1 MSVAILSRMVTQT
14 QDEPL
19 QKKHKVE
26 VPEHL
31 MLSDIPVPT
40 NGAPRQEPQSSP
52 LMTLSQATSNIEN
65 LSCKAAEA
73 KPVVNLNRFQFVMTQ
88 SNTQGTPSSPS
99 LLLPSA
105 SAPVSVSASD
115 VPYCSN
121 CGTTDTSHWRR
132 SDSGHR
138 LCNACGLLDAAR
150 VKRIKM
156 GLPIKTKKRKHMM
169 MLKTILNKP

>member
-1 MSVAILSRMVTQT
+1 MSVEILSRMVTPT
-14 QDEPL
+14 QDEPA

-31 MLSDIPVPT
+31 MLSDIPVTT
-40 NGAPRQEPQSSP
+40 NVAPRQEPQSSP
-52 LMTLSQATSNIEN
+52 LMTLAEATSKVEN
-65 LSCKAAEA
+65 ASCKVADD
-73 KPVVNLNRFQFVMTQ
+73 KPVANLNRFQFALSQ
-88 SNTQGTPSSPS
+88 SNTQGPSSPP
-99 LLLPSA
+99 LPLPIVA
-105 SAPVSVSASD
+105 AD